1 MKLTNRTQWV
11 VTGQTERTKKRFIY
25 AASNADTRKDAI
37 MHHESSVGD
46 PWPICS
52 RRGDKLIQV
61 KIIIPKLK

>member
-25 AASNADTRKDAI
+25 AASNADTLKEAI
-37 MHHESSVGD
+37 MHHEGSLGE
-46 PWPICS
+46 PWAVCS
-52 RRGDKLIQV
+52 KRGDKLIQV